1 MRVTAHVHVM
11 GVSGAGKS
19 SLAQALAE
27 TLGAGFVDADDLH
40 PASNRVK
47 MAAGI
52 PLTDADRTPWLA
64 TLADVLRTA
73 THDGRTTVLA
83 CSALKR
89 RYRDVLRTGA
99 PGLRIVHLRAQPAT
113 LHHRLTARTGHFMPA
128 SLVDSQ
134 LATLEPPTADEDVLT
149 LTAEQP
155 HDDLVAQAAAWLTST
170 A

>member
-1 MRVTAHVHVM
+1 MRVTAHVLVM

-27 TLGAGFVDADDLH
+27 RLGAGLVDADDLH
-40 PASNRVK
+40 PASNRAK

-64 TLADVLRTA
+64 ALADVLRTA
-73 THDGRTTVLA
+73 THDGRSTVLA

-89 RYRDVLRTGA
+89 SYRDVLRTGA
-99 PGLRIVHLRAQPAT
+99 PALRIVHLRAQPAT
-113 LHHRLTARTGHFMPA
+113 LHHRLAARTGHFLPA
-128 SLVDSQ
+128 SLLDSQ
-134 LATLEPPTADEDVLT
+134 LATLEPPTPDEHALT

-155 HDDLVAQAAAWLTST
+155 LDALVAQAVAWLTT
-170 A
+170 AA